1 MKKTLIAATSAF
13 ALVLGFSGVASAE
26 NDRATFSHSNQ
37 LAVAVSVQILDQY
50 VTNDFDGH
58 NQTIL
63 DDHAFSNGM
72 ANGDH
77 TFTHQIL
84 NVNGFNQG
92 INGTNQGAISVA
104 VAANFQGN

>member
-13 ALVLGFSGVASAE
+13 ALVLGFSGASVAQEFELGA
-26 NDRATFSHSNQ
+26 NI
-37 LAVAVSVQILDQY
+37 AVSVQILDQY
-50 VTNDFDGH
+50 VSNSFDNGDH
-58 NQTIL
+58 SSGNVQTGE
-63 DDHAFSNGM
+63 HSFSDGM